1 MALATTQVLKM
12 VFLTPLNK
20 QVTISLNNPK
30 DTLTA
35 AEVQGVMDTMIA
47 RNIFMT
53 TNGELASKVSARIID
68 TTTNELFTA

>member
-1 MALATTQVLKM
+1 MATTQVLKM